1 MEEQIMTRD
10 QHESFN
16 RNRLYRNR
24 KRGLL
29 AGVCAGVSD
38 WSGFNLTA
46 LRVGVVLLA
55 IPFTAVII
63 VGYLAL
69 ALLLPV
75 APPDMYADE
84 ADERFWRETRRA
96 PVEGVSTLNSRYR
109 RLDER
114 LQRMEAW
121 LTSREYR
128 IRQEIDKS

>member
-1 MEEQIMTRD
+1 MTRD
-10 QHESFN
+10 HYETYN

-29 AGVCAGVSD
+29 AGVCAGISD

-63 VGYLAL
+63 IGYLVL

-75 APPDMYADE
+75 APADLYADE
-84 ADERFWRETRRA
+84 ADERFWRETRRS
-96 PVEGVSTLNSRYR
+96 PVEGVSTLNTRYR
-109 RLDER
+109 ALDQR

>member
-1 MEEQIMTRD
+1 MTRD
-10 QHESFN
+10 HYETYN

-29 AGVCAGVSD
+29 AGVCAGISD

-63 VGYLAL
+63 IGYLVL

-75 APPDMYADE
+75 APADLYADE
-84 ADERFWRETRRA
+84 ADERFWRETRRS
-96 PVEGVSTLNSRYR
+96 PVEGVSTLNTRYR
-109 RLDER
+109 ALDQR

-128 IRQEIDKS
+128 IR

>member
-1 MEEQIMTRD
+1 MTRD
-10 QHESFN
+10 HYETYN

-29 AGVCAGVSD
+29 AGVCAGISD

-55 IPFTAVII
+55 IPFTAVIVI
-63 VGYLAL
+63 GYLVL

-75 APPDMYADE
+75 APADLYTDE
-84 ADERFWRETRRA
+84 ADERFWRETRRS
-96 PVEGVSTLNSRYR
+96 PVEGVSTLNNRYR
-109 RLDER
+109 ALDQR

>member
-1 MEEQIMTRD
+1 MTRD
-10 QHESFN
+10 RYENYN

-29 AGVCAGVSD
+29 AGVCAGISD

-55 IPFTAVII
+55 IPFTAVIVI
-63 VGYLAL
+63 GYLVL

-75 APPDMYADE
+75 APADLYADD
-84 ADERFWRETRRA
+84 ADERFWRETRRS
-96 PVEGVSTLNSRYR
+96 PVEGVSTLNNRYR
-109 RLDER
+109 ALDQR

>member
-1 MEEQIMTRD
+1 MKRD
-10 QHESFN
+10 PYESYN

-29 AGVCAGVSD
+29 AGVCAGISD

-63 VGYLAL
+63 IGYLAL

-75 APPDMYADE
+75 APPDLYADE
-84 ADERFWRETRRA
+84 AEERFWRETRRA
-96 PVEGVSTLNSRYR
+96 PVEGVSSLDSRYR

-128 IRQEIDKS
+128 IRQEIDNS

>member
-10 QHESFN
+10 QYESYN

-29 AGVCAGVSD
+29 AGVCAGISD

-55 IPFTAVII
+55 IPFTAVIVI
-63 VGYLAL
+63 GYLAL

-75 APPDMYADE
+75 APADMYADE
-84 ADERFWRETRRA
+84 ADEKFWRETRRA

-109 RLDER
+109 KLDER
-114 LQRMEAW
+114 LQRMETW

>member
-1 MEEQIMTRD
+1 MNRNRND
-10 QHESFN
+10 DYN

-29 AGVCAGVSD
+29 AGVCAGISD

-46 LRVGVVLLA
+46 LRVGMVLLA
-55 IPFTAVII
+55 LPFTAVII

-75 APPDMYADE
+75 APADLYADE
-84 ADERFWRETRRA
+84 ADEKFWRETRRA
-96 PVEGVSTLNSRYR
+96 PVEGVSALNSRYR